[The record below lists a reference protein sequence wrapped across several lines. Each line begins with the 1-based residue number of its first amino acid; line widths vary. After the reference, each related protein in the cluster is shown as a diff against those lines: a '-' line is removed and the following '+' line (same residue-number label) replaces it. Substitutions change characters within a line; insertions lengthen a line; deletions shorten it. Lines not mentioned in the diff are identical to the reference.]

1 MFILTNYHSKPF
13 AAAKKRPRKKPALNS
28 PTKRRLKNINN
39 IAKFNQNNDD
49 ATKGQNLSASP
60 TKIIPD
66 ASSSESDI
74 LSDEENA
81 DPPQHWIFDILNI
94 VAAFQKA
101 HVCRKCHGNVEL
113 LEAER

>member
-49 ATKGQNLSASP
+49 ATKGQNLSASH

-66 ASSSESDI
+66 SSSSESDI

-81 DPPQHWIFDILNI
+81 DPPTILDI
-94 VAAFQKA
+94 
-101 HVCRKCHGNVEL
+101 
-113 LEAER
+113 